1 MSFVNIIFKTLRGG
15 QKMSYTTLVAESKL
29 YVKDNPS
36 LYSYFDD
43 YSRLFNFLVRRC
55 VHHLRRKLNGVSE
68 SRYRSDL
75 MIEFDLTNRM
85 AKAVIRT
92 AKNQLK
98 LLTESARYRFNN
110 LYKRRKSL
118 YKKIQKYKSILSLNS
133 TSLKQRKVTKLR
145 LFWTQMKLNE
155 VNQLIANG
163 LKPHLTFGTKHFLKA
178 NKQKF
183 LAKRDNQVVYIGDK
197 NETCGN
203 QQLQVQFN
211 SKYNRF
217 DYKLRLDNKWIS
229 DSEKYIFGSFV
240 LKNKEAK
247 KDILKILSEKK
258 SNPLTYRIIKREGT
272 LYLQIMYRREVIDIT
287 RTNHGVLGIDFN
299 KGFISV
305 SEINSDGDLKSL
317 TRYNY
322 LNTGKAA
329 KTRTSM
335 LELVSKLVTQAVS
348 VGKDIIIEDLVSLDS
363 NKKQEKTTSKVYN
376 RMINSLKFG
385 LFKRCLLSKA
395 TKEGVSVHSVN
406 PYNTSKIAR
415 ESYTNRMKL
424 NVHDAASYVIARR
437 FYQYD

>member
-1 MSFVNIIFKTLRGG
+1 MSNIN
-15 QKMSYTTLVAESKL
+15 LVTESKL
-29 YVKDNPS
+29 YVKDNLS
-36 LYSYFDD
+36 IYSYFDD

-55 VHHLRRKLNGVSE
+55 VHHLRNKLNGVSE
-68 SRYRSDL
+68 SRYRTNL
-75 MIEFDLTNRM
+75 MIQFNLTNRM

-98 LLTESARYRFNN
+98 LLTESARYQFKN

-118 YKKIQKYKSILSLNS
+118 YKKIQKYKLMLSLSS
-133 TSLKQRKVTKLR
+133 TSLKQRKAIKLR
-145 LFWTQMKLNE
+145 LFWTQMRLNK

-163 LKPHLTFGTKHFLKA
+163 LKLHLTFGTQHLLKT

-183 LAKRDNQVVYIGDK
+183 FVKRDNQVVYIGDK

-203 QQLQVQFN
+203 QQFQVQFN
-211 SKYNRF
+211 PKYNRF
-217 DYKLRLDNKWIS
+217 DYKLRLDNQWVSNSK
-229 DSEKYIFGSFV
+229 KYICGSFV

-247 KDILKILSEKK
+247 KDILKTLSEKN
-258 SNPLTYRIIKREGT
+258 SNPLTYRILKREGA
-272 LYLQIMYRREVIDIT
+272 LYLQIMYRRETIDIT
-287 RTNHGVLGIDFN
+287 RTNHGVLGVDFN

-305 SEINSDGDLKSL
+305 SEIDSVGGLKSL

-322 LNTGKAA
+322 LHKGKAT

-335 LELVSKLVTQAVS
+335 LELVSRLVTQAAS
-348 VGKDIIIEDLVSLDS
+348 VGKDIVVEDLVSLDS
-363 NKKQEKTTSKVYN
+363 NKKQEKTTSKDYN

-385 LFKRCLLSKA
+385 LFKRCLLSKTA
-395 TKEGVSVHSVN
+395 KEGISVHSVN

-415 ESYTNRMKL
+415 KSYTNRMKL

>member
-1 MSFVNIIFKTLRGG
+1 MSNV
-15 QKMSYTTLVAESKL
+15 TLVAESKL
-29 YVKDNPS
+29 YEKDNLS
-36 LYSYFDD
+36 LYTYFDD
-43 YSRLFNFLVRRC
+43 YSKLFNFLVRRC

-68 SRYRSDL
+68 SQYRTDL
-75 MIEFDLTNRM
+75 MFQFNLTNRM

-98 LLTESARYRFNN
+98 LLTESARYQFNN

-118 YKKIQKYKSILSLNS
+118 YKKIQKYKSMLSMNS

-145 LFWTQMKLNE
+145 LFWTQMKLNK

-163 LKPHLTFGTKHFLKA
+163 LKPHLTFGTKHFLKT

-203 QQLQVQFN
+203 QQFQVQFN

-217 DYKLRLDNKWIS
+217 DYKLRLDNKWVS

-247 KDILKILSEKK
+247 KDILKTLSEKK
-258 SNPLTYRIIKREGT
+258 SNPLTYRITKREGA
-272 LYLQIMYRREVIDIT
+272 LYLQIMYRRETIDIT
-287 RTNHGVLGIDFN
+287 RNNHGVLGVDFN

-305 SEINSDGDLKSL
+305 SEIDSDGDLKSL

-322 LNTGKAA
+322 LHTGKST
-329 KTRTSM
+329 KTKTSM
-335 LELVSKLVTQAVS
+335 LKLVAKLITQAKNI
-348 VGKDIIIEDLVSLDS
+348 GKDIIIEDLVSLDS
-363 NKKQEKTTSKVYN
+363 NKKQKKTTSNDYN

-395 TKEGVSVHSVN
+395 AKEGVFVHSVN

-415 ESYTNRMKL
+415 KSYTNRMKL

>member
-1 MSFVNIIFKTLRGG
+1 MSNI
-15 QKMSYTTLVAESKL
+15 TLVAESKL
-29 YVKDNPS
+29 YVKDNLS

-43 YSRLFNFLVRRC
+43 YSRLFNFLVRKC
-55 VHHLRRKLNGVSE
+55 VHHLRHKLNGVSE
-68 SRYRSDL
+68 SRYRTDL
-75 MIEFDLTNRM
+75 MIQFNLTNRM

-98 LLTESARYRFNN
+98 LLRESARYQFNS
-110 LYKRRKSL
+110 LYKRKKSL
-118 YKKIQKYKSILSLNS
+118 YKKIEKYKSILSTNL
-133 TSLKQRKVTKLR
+133 TSLKQRKLTKLR
-145 LFWTQMKLNE
+145 LFWTQMKLNK

-163 LKPHLTFGTKHFLKA
+163 LKLHLTFGTKYLLKT

-183 LAKRDNQVVYIGDK
+183 FAKRDNQAVYIGDK

-203 QQLQVQFN
+203 QQFQLQFN

-217 DYKLRLDNKWIS
+217 DYKLRLDNQWVS
-229 DSEKYIFGSFV
+229 DSQKYIFGSFA

-247 KDILKILSEKK
+247 KDILKTLSEKK
-258 SNPLTYRIIKREGT
+258 SNPLTYRIIKRDCA

-287 RTNHGVLGIDFN
+287 RTNHGVLGVDFN

-305 SEINSDGDLKSL
+305 SEIDSDGGLKSL

-322 LNTGKAA
+322 LHTGKAT
-329 KTRTSM
+329 KTKTSM
-335 LELVSKLVTQAVS
+335 LELVAKLVTKATNI
-348 VGKDIIIEDLVSLDS
+348 GKDIIIEDLVSLDS
-363 NKKQEKTTSKVYN
+363 NKKQNKTTSKDYN

-395 TKEGVSVHSVN
+395 TKDGVIVHSVN

-415 ESYTNRMKL
+415 KSYTNRMKL